1 MIYFGALVSF
11 YFIATYIVFSTTK
24 KSSITVNWRCF
35 FIFHY
40 REIFTTNWAGNTN
53 WKNSF
58 CKIGQK
64 GFYKVRKTF
73 MTKWDKKV
81 GANIANHATYI
92 FDGENLKRYLTSFN
106 PTFLHT
112 WRFFSFYKRF
122 STDNWSFVQRISI
135 SPS

>member
-1 MIYFGALVSF
+1 M
-11 YFIATYIVFSTTK
+11 
-24 KSSITVNWRCF
+24 F
-35 FIFHY
+35 FIFNY
-40 REIFTTNWAGNTN
+40 REIFATNWAGNTN

-64 GFYKVRKTF
+64 GFYKVSKTF

-112 WRFFSFYKRF
+112 
-122 STDNWSFVQRISI
+122 
-135 SPS
+135 